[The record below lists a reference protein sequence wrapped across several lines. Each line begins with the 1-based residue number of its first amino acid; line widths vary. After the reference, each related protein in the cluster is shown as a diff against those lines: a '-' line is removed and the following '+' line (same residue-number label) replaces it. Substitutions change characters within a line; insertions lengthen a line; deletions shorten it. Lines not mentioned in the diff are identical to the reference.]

1 MRLLI
6 MPIVS
11 IVLAALLPAL
21 AAAETAYVTD
31 NLRLRMYADQQLTS
45 VLDTLESGDAFEL
58 VSREGQTAL
67 IELPDGT
74 RGYVSAAYIVTEKP
88 ARLIVAETET
98 ELERV
103 TAELD
108 TLRSAFAEPAET
120 IERLEAELAARTA
133 EVVSAERRA
142 ETLETENATL
152 ARAREQ
158 HRYSLPYTWVGG
170 AVVICLI
177 AGFLLG
183 LWWTDRQSRRRHG
196 GIRVY

>member
-6 MPIVS
+6 A
-11 IVLAALLPAL
+11 LAALLPAVVL
-21 AAAETAYVTD
+21 AETAYVTD

-67 IELPDGT
+67 IELADGR
-74 RGYVSAAYIVTEKP
+74 RGYVSAAYIVTDKP
-88 ARLIVAETET
+88 ATLIVAETQAELDRLT
-98 ELERV
+98 AELER
-103 TAELD
+103 LQ
-108 TLRSAFAEPAET
+108 SAFAEPAET
-120 IERLEAELAARTA
+120 IDRLEAELAARTA
-133 EVVSAERRA
+133 EVVSAESRV
-142 ETLETENATL
+142 ETLEDENATL
-152 ARAREQ
+152 AKAREA

>member
-6 MPIVS
+6 V
-11 IVLAALLPAL
+11 VATLLPAV
-21 AAAETAYVTD
+21 AIAETAYVTD
-31 NLRLRMYADQQLTS
+31 NLRLRLYADPQLTS

-67 IELPDGT
+67 IELPDGR
-74 RGYVSAAYIVTEKP
+74 RGYVSAAYIVTDKP
-88 ARLIVAETET
+88 ARLVVAETQAEV
-98 ELERV
+98 ERL
-103 TAELD
+103 TAELEN
-108 TLRSAFAEPAET
+108 LESAFAEPAET

-133 EVVSAERRA
+133 EVASARSRL
-142 ETLETENATL
+142 ETLESENAAL

-170 AVVICLI
+170 AAVVCLI

>member
-6 MPIVS
+6 A
-11 IVLAALLPAL
+11 LAALLPAL
-21 AAAETAYVTD
+21 VAAETAYVTD
-31 NLRLRMYADQQLTS
+31 NLRLRMYADPQLTS

-67 IELPDGT
+67 IELADGT

-88 ARLIVAETET
+88 ARLVVAEMQAEVERLTT
-98 ELERV
+98 ELGNLE
-103 TAELD
+103 D
-108 TLRSAFAEPAET
+108 AFAEPAET

-133 EVVSAERRA
+133 EVVSARSRID
-142 ETLETENATL
+142 TLEAENATL

-170 AVVICLI
+170 AVIVCLI